1 MQSLKSIAAALA
13 LCLALAATA
22 QAAEPQAGKSR
33 NSYTVGPEDV
43 LDVSVWKDEAL
54 SKEVVV
60 RPDGKISFPLI
71 GDVQAQGRTVDQIR
85 QEIQTRI
92 EEFVPGA
99 PVSVMALQI
108 RSPKIYIVGKVMRPG
123 MYVMFERMS
132 VMQALALAG
141 GFTPFSATAD
151 ILVLRDEGG
160 KQVTINVDYDDL
172 AKGKRLDQNILLNTG
187 DTIVVP

>member
-1 MQSLKSIAAALA
+1 MRSATLFIAAIFVLCLAAAALA
-13 LCLALAATA
+13 QGEGRAKAAF
-22 QAAEPQAGKSR
+22 
-33 NSYTVGPEDV
+33 TVGPEDI

-71 GDVQAQGRTVDQIR
+71 GDVQAQGRTVEQIR
-85 QEIQTRI
+85 QEIQQRI
-92 EEFVPGA
+92 EDFVPGA

-108 RSPKIYIVGKVMRPG
+108 RSPKIYIVGKVLRPG

-141 GFTPFSATAD
+141 GFTPFSSTAD

-160 KQVTINVDYDDL
+160 RQKTLRFDYDDV
-172 AKGKRLDQNILLNTG
+172 AKGKALEQNILLNTG